1 MNPFEM
7 NPSGINTPL
16 LAIVDITLDNA
27 QQFLIVI

>member
-1 MNPFEM
+1 MKTPEM
-7 NPSGINTPL
+7 NAPL